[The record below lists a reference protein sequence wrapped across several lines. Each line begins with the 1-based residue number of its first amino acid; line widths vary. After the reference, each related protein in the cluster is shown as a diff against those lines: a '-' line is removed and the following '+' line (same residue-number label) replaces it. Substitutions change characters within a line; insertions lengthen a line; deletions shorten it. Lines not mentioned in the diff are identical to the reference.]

1 MSFSQKSE
9 IGYLSFAK
17 GLATEVNPLSIPEE
31 LKGTTSDELNMTVDT
46 DGMVRVRR
54 SGLSFL
60 TVPRQDVAGQVLEV
74 KYWRSGTCY
83 VVLSY
88 DNTPVDDEYVCT
100 TTFIDTTDASKDR
113 SYTTKVLIEDFL
125 VNPQVVFLRT
135 KCMVTYGGR
144 PLVFTREV
152 SGEFT
157 IQYVDLYV
165 RDFKLLDDELTVT
178 NRPTFLSNEH
188 KYNIYNAGWYQARRL
203 LSTSALGDPVTN
215 YFSIKSNYPSNA
227 DIAGLGDI
235 TDSNGDLAFSP
246 AAFDNINVGSTEAPR
261 GHYVYNIRNLDRN
274 SKLTSK
280 TNDGVPSTTLTSL
293 LENGNDPS
301 TGTPPT
307 GGLDDTIP
315 DIRPPEGG
323 MLP

>member
-60 TVPRQDVAGQVLEV
+60 SVPRQNVTGKVLEV

-88 DNTPVDDEYVCT
+88 DDTPVVDEYVCT

-165 RDFKLLDDELTVT
+165 RDFKLLDDGVTVT
-178 NRPTFLSNEH
+178 NHPLSLTDEH
-188 KYNIYNAGWYQARRL
+188 KYNIYNAGWYQSRRL

-261 GHYVYNIRNLDRN
+261 GHYVYNIRDIDRN
-274 SKLTSK
+274 SKLTTK
-280 TNDGVPSTTLTSL
+280 FDDGAPSTTLTL
-293 LENGNDPS
+293 LLDDGDDPT
-301 TGTPPT
+301 TGSPPT
-307 GGLDDTIP
+307 GGLDDGYP
-315 DIRPPEGG
+315 NPRPPTGG
-323 MLP
+323 IEP

>member
-9 IGYLSFAK
+9 TGYLSFAK

-54 SGLSFL
+54 PGLSL
-60 TVPRQDVAGQVLEV
+60 LSVPRQNVDGKVLEV
-74 KYWRSGTCY
+74 KYWRTGSCY

-88 DNTPVDDEYVCT
+88 DDTPVVDEYVCT

-144 PLVFTREV
+144 PLVFTREI

-157 IQYVDLYV
+157 IQYVDLFI

-178 NRPTFLSNEH
+178 ERPLSLTDLH
-188 KYNIYNAGWYQARRL
+188 KYNIYNAGWYQSRRL
-203 LSTSALGDPVTN
+203 ESTSAVGDPVTN
-215 YFSIKSNYPSNA
+215 FFSLRNNYPSNS
-227 DIAGLGDI
+227 DIPHLGDV
-235 TDSNGDLAFSP
+235 TDSGGDLAFSP
-246 AAFDNINVGSTEAPR
+246 PAFDNVNVGSTEAPR
-261 GHYVYNIRNLDRN
+261 GHYVYNIRDINRN
-274 SKLTSK
+274 GKLTSK
-280 TNDGVPSTTLTSL
+280 FNDGVPSTTLSL
-293 LENGNDPS
+293 LLDDGNDPS

-307 GGLDDTIP
+307 GDIDDVYP
-315 DIRPPEGG
+315 NPRPPSGG
-323 MLP
+323 IEP